1 MRTTLVLGTL
11 LLFCTVFAIA
21 NDTEL
26 AALEQKAINEQNP
39 SLFNQVAAKFIDQ
52 AQLSSAKKN
61 AEKALMLAAES
72 NNVKTIAKS
81 NELLGIISKERFD
94 YSNAIEFLLL
104 SLDGWKKTGNEAGIA
119 NINRHIGQIF
129 FYQNDYTNALI
140 HLNRAKERF
149 EKLNSAGQLAI
160 VHQSLGDV
168 YLAQNFFGK
177 AKESFI
183 KAFDLNIETESY
195 TKAAA
200 IARFLGKVTLEVGD
214 YDGALVYFSQSLDLH
229 GSIEDLPN
237 IAQDYNDIALTY
249 LASGDYDEAKE
260 NNSIAYDLRTEI
272 RDSIGTAECLKN
284 FGLIY
289 TKLGQSQKA
298 IPFLKKSAEI
308 LGQLDIQESVPT
320 MYQEISSAFST
331 LGDFVNALKYQKAFA
346 KSQQQLFDQDKAT
359 AMLELTTRYESESE
373 AEEHKQQIAQLEKD
387 KLVSSRMR
395 LFLLAVI
402 VLIAGLLATLY
413 INYERKKKANVLL
426 KEKNEEITWQKSEID
441 RKNIQLQEKAASL
454 DLLNNKL
461 VGEMAERE
469 SIERSSFARDS
480 FLAMMSHQMRT
491 PINIIVG
498 LSHLLLEENPREDQ
512 KESLRNLQFSAN
524 NLVVFI
530 NDVLDYSKIE
540 AGKLVMQT
548 RDFKLPQIVEDV
560 NKWSQIPAEE
570 KDVQLGFSI
579 DKKVP
584 EILTGDPVRL
594 NQILTN
600 LISNS
605 LSYTDTGNI
614 DTRISLFQLSDRN
627 VTLEIVIEDN
637 GRGIEKAK
645 LEEMFR
651 KFTRDPE
658 ADIYDGFNTS
668 GLELA
673 ITKRLV
679 DLQNGRIEADSE
691 LGKGTVFKVYLPY
704 TIPSNS
710 LQKEP
715 VKQNELLPYHYL
727 VGKKI
732 LVVEDNKINQLVVR
746 KMLTK
751 LGVKVTTADN
761 GLEALDRI
769 YETYFDLILMDI
781 QMPKM
786 DGYRATAE
794 IRKSEDPL
802 IANVPIIALTASAYL
817 TEKDKAQLFGMND
830 HVGKPF
836 GPEELMEKISNCLA
850 RKEKGMRIVRG
861 GAN

>member
-1 MRTTLVLGTL
+1 MRTTFL
-11 LLFCTVFAIA
+11 LSLFCLCLSAIA
-21 NDTEL
+21 FGNKEQLTL
-26 AALEQKAINEQNP
+26 LEQKALSEQNP
-39 SLFNQVAAKFIDQ
+39 SLYNSVAVKYLEQ
-52 AQLSSAKKN
+52 NNLSKAKKN
-61 AEKALMLAAES
+61 ANKALLLASGVADVAEIAQA
-72 NNVKTIAKS
+72 NEVLGVIAK
-81 NELLGIISKERFD
+81 KRFD
-94 YSNAIEFLLL
+94 YTNAVAFLLAG
-104 SLDGWKKTGNEAGIA
+104 LDGWKKLKQPEGVARVNL
-119 NINRHIGQIF
+119 HIGQIF
-129 FYQNDYTNALI
+129 YFEKDYANAI
-140 HLNRAKERF
+140 THLNRAKEGF
-149 EKLNSAGQLAI
+149 DKLNEVTKLAEI
-160 VHQSLGDV
+160 HQSFGDV
-168 YLAQNFFGK
+168 YLAQNFMGK
-177 AKESFI
+177 AKNSYST
-183 KAFDLNIETESY
+183 AFDLFIEQEDY
-195 TKAAA
+195 KKAAA
-200 IARFLGKVTLEVGD
+200 IARFLGKITLNLGD
-214 YDGALVYFSQSLDLH
+214 YEGALIYFSQSLDLH
-229 GSIEDLPN
+229 RSIEDLPN
-237 IAQDYNDIALTY
+237 IAIDYNDITLTHIAQKEY
-249 LASGDYDEAKE
+249 EEAKF
-260 NNSIAYDLRTEI
+260 NNGIALNLRQELQ
-272 RDSIGTAECLKN
+272 DSLGIAESLKN
-284 FGLIY
+284 
-289 TKLGQSQKA
+289 LGVIHAATGAKQKA
-298 IPFLKKSAEI
+298 IAQLQQSADILEKLSIRKEI
-308 LGQLDIQESVPT
+308 PAIYESIAQTFAQLGEYRS
-320 MYQEISSAFST
+320 
-331 LGDFVNALKYQKAFA
+331 ALKYQKAFS
-346 KSQQQLFDQDKAT
+346 KSQQDLFDKDKAT

-373 AEEHKQQIAQLEKD
+373 AEEQKQQIALLEKD
-387 KLVSSRMR
+387 KAANFRFSI
-395 LFLLAVI
+395 FLLAVI
-402 VLIAGLLATLY
+402 ALIAGLLASLY
-413 INYERKKKANVLL
+413 LSYRRKKKANVLL
-426 KEKNEEITWQKSEID
+426 QDKNEEIIWQSKEID

-461 VGEMAERE
+461 VDEMAERE

-548 RDFKLPQIVEDV
+548 RDFKLPQITEDV
-560 NKWSQIPAEE
+560 QKWSTIPAEDKE
-570 KDVQLGFSI
+570 VKLTFEI
-579 DKKVP
+579 DEKVP
-584 EILTGDPVRL
+584 KILTGDPTRL

-605 LSYTDTGNI
+605 LSYTDNGTIKTTVN
-614 DTRISLFQLSDRN
+614 LFQLSDRN
-627 VTLEIVIEDN
+627 VTLEIVIQDD

-679 DLQNGRIEADSE
+679 DLQNGRIEAESE
-691 LGKGTVFKVYLPY
+691 LGNGTTFKVYLPY
-704 TIPSNS
+704 VIPSTTAKPEVTNDN
-710 LQKEP
+710 Q
-715 VKQNELLPYHYL
+715 LLPYHYL

-732 LVVEDNKINQLVVR
+732 LVVEDNRLNQLVVR

-769 YETYFDLILMDI
+769 METYFDLILMDI

-794 IRKSEDPL
+794 IRKSENPI

-850 RKEKGMRIVRG
+850 KKEKGIRVIRG
-861 GAN
+861 N

>member
-1 MRTTLVLGTL
+1 MRTTILLGILSL
-11 LLFCTVFAIA
+11 LLSYSGLADNIELLQLEKRAIA
-21 NDTEL
+21 
-26 AALEQKAINEQNP
+26 EQNP
-39 SLFNQVAAKFIDQ
+39 TIFNKVADEYLAIDE
-52 AQLSSAKKN
+52 LSFAKKN
-61 AEKALMLAAES
+61 AEKGLILATETVNA
-72 NNVKTIAKS
+72 TAIAKS
-81 NELLGIISKERFD
+81 NEILGIVSKQRFD
-94 YSNAIEFLLL
+94 YTNATEFLILA
-104 SLDGWKKTGNEAGIA
+104 LDGWKKSNNEDGIA
-119 NINRHIGQIF
+119 KVNLHIGEIF
-129 FYQNDYTNALI
+129 YFQKDYNNAI
-140 HLNRAKERF
+140 INLNRAKDRF
-149 EKLNSAGQLAI
+149 EKLSNAQQLAR
-160 VHQSLGDV
+160 VHKSLGDV
-168 YLAQNFFGK
+168 FLAQNYLGK
-177 AKESFI
+177 AKESYN
-183 KAFDLNIETESY
+183 KAFDLNIKEEAY
-195 TKAAA
+195 EKAAA
-200 IARFLGKVTLEVGD
+200 IARFLGKITLELGD
-214 YDGALVYFSQSLDLH
+214 YEGALVYFSQSLDLH
-229 GSIEDLPN
+229 GSLEDLPN
-237 IAQDYNDIALTY
+237 IATDYNDLALTY
-249 LASGDYDEAKE
+249 LAQKNYDEAKE
-260 NNSIAYDLRTEI
+260 NNTIAYDLRTEI
-272 RDSIGTAECLKN
+272 KDTLGTAESLKN
-284 FGLIY
+284 FGIIHAQ
-289 TKLGQSQKA
+289 LGEKQKA
-298 IPFLKKSAEI
+298 APFLNKAANLLAAIKVKSEVPVFYEEI
-308 LGQLDIQESVPT
+308 ATTFAKMGDNELALE
-320 MYQEISSAFST
+320 YQRAFSASQT
-331 LGDFVNALKYQKAFA
+331 ALY
-346 KSQQQLFDQDKAT
+346 DQDKAT

-373 AEEHKQQIAQLEKD
+373 AEEHKQQIATLEKD
-387 KLVSSRMR
+387 KANNLKLRG
-395 LFLLAVI
+395 FLLAVI
-402 VLIAGLLATLY
+402 ALIAGFLATLFRSY
-413 INYERKKKANVLL
+413 QRKKKANIIL
-426 KEKNEEITWQKSEID
+426 KDKNEEILWQASEID
-441 RKNIQLQEKAASL
+441 RKNIQLKEKAASL

-548 RDFKLPQIVEDV
+548 RDFKLPQIIEDV
-560 NKWSQIPAEE
+560 HKWSQIPAEE
-570 KDVQLGFSI
+570 KDVKLSFEI

-584 EILTGDPVRL
+584 ELLTGDPVRL

-605 LSYTDTGNI
+605 LSYTDTGEINTKI
-614 DTRISLFQLSDRN
+614 GLYQLNDRN
-627 VTLEIVIEDN
+627 VTLEIIIEDN

-658 ADIYDGFNTS
+658 ADIYEGFNTS

-679 DLQNGRIEADSE
+679 DLQNGRVEATSI
-691 LGKGTVFKVYLPY
+691 LGEGTTFKVYLPY
-704 TIPSNS
+704 TIPSNLIKTETS
-710 LQKEP
+710 G
-715 VKQNELLPYHYL
+715 QNELLPYHYL

-751 LGVKVTTADN
+751 LGVVVTTANN
-761 GLEALDRI
+761 GLESLDRI
-769 YETYFDLILMDI
+769 NESYFDLVLMDI

-794 IRKSEDPL
+794 IRKSHDPT

-850 RKEKGMRIVRG
+850 RKEKGIRVTRG
-861 GAN
+861 YES

>member
-1 MRTTLVLGTL
+1 MRTTLL
-11 LLFCTVFAIA
+11 LSFFCLFLYGYA
-21 NDTEL
+21 NAEQSEL
-26 AALEQKAINEQNP
+26 SQLEKKALSEKNP
-39 SLFNQVAAKFIDQ
+39 SLYNQVA
-52 AQLSSAKKN
+52 SSYLEQQEFSLAKKN
-61 AEKALMLAAES
+61 ATKALLLANELENA
-72 NNVKTIAKS
+72 KAIAQS
-81 NELLGIISKERFD
+81 NEILGIVAKQRFD
-94 YSNAIEFLLL
+94 YTNATELLL
-104 SLDGWKKTGNEAGIA
+104 IGLDGWKKLDNAAGIA
-119 NINRHIGQIF
+119 KINGHIGQIF
-129 FYQNDYTNALI
+129 LYEKNYTKALE
-140 HLNRAKERF
+140 HLTIAKEGF
-149 EKLNSAGQLAI
+149 EKLGKTKKLAAI
-160 VHQSLGDV
+160 HQSFGDV
-168 YLAQNFFGK
+168 YLAQNFMGK
-177 AKESFI
+177 AKNSYST
-183 KAFDLNIETESY
+183 AFDLFSEQEEY
-195 TKAAA
+195 EKAAA
-200 IARFLGKVTLEVGD
+200 IARFLGKITLNLGD
-214 YDGALVYFSQSLDLH
+214 YEGALVYFSQSLDLH

-237 IAQDYNDIALTY
+237 IARDYNDLTLTHFAQKNYEEAKVNNAIAL
-249 LASGDYDEAKE
+249 
-260 NNSIAYDLRTEI
+260 DLRTELK
-272 RDSIGTAECLKN
+272 DSLGTAESLKN
-284 FGLIY
+284 LGLIY
-289 TKLGQSQKA
+289 AATGAKQKA
-298 IPFLKKSAEI
+298 KSYLKQSTDILSVLPIRKEIPAIYAS
-308 LGQLDIQESVPT
+308 
-320 MYQEISSAFST
+320 ISNT
-331 LGDFVNALKYQKAFA
+331 YKQLGDFVGALKSQEAFA
-346 KSQQQLFDQDKAT
+346 KSQQDLFDKDKAT
-359 AMLELTTRYESESE
+359 AMFELTTRYESESE
-373 AEEHKQQIAQLEKD
+373 TEEQKQQIALLEKD
-387 KLVSSRMR
+387 KAANFRFS
-395 LFLLAVI
+395 LFLLALI
-402 VLIAGLLATLY
+402 GLIAGLLASLY
-413 INYERKKKANVLL
+413 LSYQRKKKANVMLQD
-426 KEKNEEITWQKSEID
+426 KNGEILWQSKEID

-461 VGEMAERE
+461 VDEMAERE

-548 RDFKLPQIVEDV
+548 REFKLPQITEDV
-560 NKWSQIPAEE
+560 HKWSTIPAEDKE
-570 KDVQLGFSI
+570 VKLTFEI
-579 DKKVP
+579 DEKVP
-584 EILTGDPVRL
+584 KILTGDPVRL

-605 LSYTDTGNI
+605 LSYTDNGTIKTSVN
-614 DTRISLFQLSDRN
+614 LFQLNDRN
-627 VTLEIVIEDN
+627 VTLEIVIQDD

-679 DLQNGRIEADSE
+679 DLQNGRIEAESE
-691 LGKGTVFKVYLPY
+691 LGHGTIFKVYLPY
-704 TIPSNS
+704 VIPSSSPKPEVVASN
-710 LQKEP
+710 Q
-715 VKQNELLPYHYL
+715 LLPYHYL

-732 LVVEDNKINQLVVR
+732 LVVEDNRLNQLVVR

-751 LGVKVTTADN
+751 LGVLVTTADH

-769 YETYFDLILMDI
+769 CETYFDLILMDI

-794 IRKSEDPL
+794 IRKSENPM

-850 RKEKGMRIVRG
+850 KKEKGIRVIRG
-861 GAN
+861 NQQ

>member
-1 MRTTLVLGTL
+1 MRTTVTLGILCL
-11 LLFCTVFAIA
+11 LLSFFAKAETGDVKQLEQNAIA
-21 NDTEL
+21 TE
-26 AALEQKAINEQNP
+26 NP
-39 SLFNQVAAKFIDQ
+39 TLFNRVANEYFTGKE
-52 AQLSSAKKN
+52 LSLAKKN
-61 AEKALMLAAES
+61 AEKALLFATQTGNVLDLAQA
-72 NNVKTIAKS
+72 
-81 NELLGIISKERFD
+81 NELLGVIAKERFD
-94 YSNAIEFLLL
+94 YTNATEFLLKA
-104 SLDGWKKTGNEAGIA
+104 LDGWKKLEVPKGIA
-119 NINRHIGQIF
+119 KVNLHIGQIF
-129 FYQNDYTNALI
+129 YFQKDYTNALI
-140 HLNRAKERF
+140 HLNRSQTGF
-149 EKLNSAGQLAI
+149 EKLADQIALAS

-168 YLAQNFFGK
+168 FLAQNFFGK
-177 AKESFI
+177 AKESYTT
-183 KAFDLNIETESY
+183 AFDLYIEKEAY
-195 TKAAA
+195 QKAAE
-200 IARFLGKVTLEVGD
+200 IARFLGKITLELGD
-214 YDGALVYFSQSLDLH
+214 YEGALVYFSQSLDLH
-229 GSIEDLPN
+229 GSLEDLPN
-237 IAQDYNDIALTY
+237 IATDYNDLALTY
-249 LASGDYDEAKE
+249 LAQKNFEEANE
-260 NNSIAYDLRTEI
+260 NNAIAYDLRTEI
-272 RDSIGTAECLKN
+272 KDTIGTAECLKN
-284 FGLIY
+284 FGVINA
-289 TKLGQSQKA
+289 KMGNKQKA
-298 IPFLKKSAEI
+298 IPFLKKSARLLTALPVSAKIPSLFEA
-308 LGQLDIQESVPT
+308 
-320 MYQEISSAFST
+320 ISAAFST
-331 LGDFVNALKYQKAFA
+331 INEYESALKYQKAFA
-346 KSQQQLFDQDKAT
+346 KSQQKLFDQDKAT

-373 AEEHKQQIAQLEKD
+373 AEEHKQQIASLEKD
-387 KLVSSRMR
+387 KAVNLR
-395 LFLLAVI
+395 LRGFLLAVI
-402 VLIAGLLATLY
+402 ALIAGLLANVY
-413 INYERKKKANVLL
+413 MSYKRKKKANEILR
-426 KEKNEEITWQKSEID
+426 EKNEEILWQTSEID

-498 LSHLLLEENPREDQ
+498 LSHLLLEANPREDQ

-548 RDFKLPQIVEDV
+548 RDFKLPQIVDDV
-560 NKWSQIPAEE
+560 HKWSQIPAEE
-570 KDVQLGFSI
+570 KDVSLSFDI
-579 DKKVP
+579 DSKVP

-605 LSYTDTGNI
+605 LSYTDNGQIKTSV
-614 DTRISLFQLSDRN
+614 SLFQLNDRN

-658 ADIYDGFNTS
+658 ADIYEGFNTS

-679 DLQNGRIEADSE
+679 DLQNGRIEASSE
-691 LGKGTVFKVYLPY
+691 LGKGTIFKVYLPY
-704 TIPSNS
+704 VIPSNS
-710 LQKEP
+710 TNLEQKKNKDL
-715 VKQNELLPYHYL
+715 VPYHYL

-751 LGVKVTTADN
+751 LGVLVTTANN
-761 GLEALDRI
+761 GIEALDRVN
-769 YETYFDLILMDI
+769 ETYFDLILMDI

-794 IRKSEDPL
+794 IRKSDNPM

-836 GPEELMEKISNCLA
+836 GPEELMDKISQCLA
-850 RKEKGMRIVRG
+850 TKEKGIRVIRG
-861 GAN
+861 M